1 MKKILLTITS
11 FLVALF
17 AMAQAPNLLN
27 YQGVA
32 RNAAGNVLPNQSI
45 GLRLS
50 ILSGSPTGTVVYS
63 ETRTL
68 LTNAFG
74 LFNVQVG
81 GPGFTSQTGT
91 IAGVNWTAFG
101 AGSGTKFLQVEI
113 DPNGGS
119 SYVNVGSTQMLS
131 VPYALY
137 ATAGAP
143 VGPAG
148 GDLTGTYP
156 NPQIFFPLIKTFNFP
171 STQLIGMTN
180 SATTGTLG
188 AITGTSASNDALAN
202 AITGTISSTSP
213 GSSSTSLRGINNGT
227 GGLGIGVWGSQN
239 GSGWGVYGHT
249 PTGIGVYGA
258 NSGATGFGVYGSAN
272 SGVGVFG
279 TSNSNNAGWFNNT
292 NGANTADVLSVTS
305 NGTGNGISSINTG
318 GTGRAGFFQIN
329 SPSSTSNA
337 LEASTNGTGASWAIR
352 GNSSGSNGAGLF
364 VQSNLTNTAN
374 NVQSNQAGLGRA
386 GLFQTTNTAN
396 TADVLTAITNTTD
409 LTPAAVHGING
420 SGGILVIAKKG
431 SWGESDN
438 GVGVFGTSNSGVG
451 IIGATNTGT
460 SGVFGLAFGTG
471 AGVEAT
477 SLGGRA
483 ANFFLSAGNA
493 STVLNATTAGTGV
506 TGAFDNSNAANVSNT
521 VRVTNTNTSSV
532 GFGNGSAY
540 IQRGTSLT
548 NNFLFV
554 NVPTAATGVS
564 NTGIGVQG
572 SSATSFGVAGLT
584 NTGIGLVGYAND
596 PSGYGIATTG
606 RLQFSGQGAA
616 VGRILGA
623 TTVNGDA
630 TWQTPAMLGIV
641 SGSGTLNYVP
651 KWTPNGTTIGN
662 SQIFDDGTFVGV
674 GTNTPARK
682 LHVVDATANNY
693 RILAEASNSF
703 IGTNTTTNTF
713 SGYRIQN
720 AGVERGQWFFNPG
733 GNNIVLNS
741 SGFSLNPAITISN
754 ANEFVGINT
763 HTPTGRLEVAENSVI
778 GTPQV
783 MLRENDN
790 DFARLSFMNN
800 TGANYW
806 TIAGYNNATN
816 SSERMNFYNS
826 TSGNLM
832 SIAGSGPVSIG
843 TTTNNFSFRT
853 SVHNTNPGMAA
864 GIKSTNTGTGEGF
877 GDGFYVGQNSFVGA
891 GTALVY
897 NMEDT
902 DMELGTN
909 FLTRVRIKNTGEL
922 DFYNALR
929 PNGNAGTLNQLMA
942 SNGPGVAPDWKDV
955 TTVLSPFVWS
965 TLGNGGTV
973 DGTNFIGTTDNV
985 PFNFRVNNTRAGK
998 IDQINQNVSLG
1009 LLSMNSNTT
1018 GTLNTA
1024 MGQQALASNTTG
1036 QSNTA
1041 TGWFSG
1047 LLTTTGNF
1055 NTVNGSNALVLN
1067 TGGTSNTALGF
1078 QALFANTASDNTA
1091 VGAFNAQNTST
1102 GNANTT
1108 VGYGAQFTNSTGVQ
1122 NVAVGAFS
1130 NFNSNGSGNT
1140 GLGFNANASITT
1152 GDFNT
1157 AVGAFADVTAGN
1169 LVNATAIGANANV
1182 NTSNSLVLG
1191 NNANVGIG
1199 ISAPVNKL
1207 HVVNNGTN
1215 ITGMFNNTNAAN
1227 TSNTVRVLN
1236 SNTSNTGFFNGS
1248 IYAQRGNIV
1257 GPWWGWLDEPTS
1269 IWGMSSTGP
1278 GVQGTSSNNSG
1289 VIGLTNS
1296 GPLAVGVY
1304 GFAGGAT
1311 ATAVKAETLLASA
1324 LALQT
1329 IGRVQ
1334 ITGQGAANGNVLT
1347 SDATGNATWQP
1358 SISASIGLSTH
1369 YLTGN
1374 LTIPTAT
1381 FVNITNWTNI
1391 NEDGGANYNA
1401 GTGEYTI
1408 TRAGVYQINA
1418 GVRFD
1423 PLSANA
1429 SLVMMTLAINGV
1441 QQYQNGGAAL
1451 AGDQNTPSLS
1461 VAVRL
1466 SVGDV
1471 LRAQV
1476 YQNTGVNQSI
1486 SSTYFSNAFSV
1497 HYLHN

>member
-50 ILSGSPTGTVVYS
+50 ILSGSAAGPVVYS

-101 AGSGTKFLQVEI
+101 AGSGTKFLLVEI

-180 SATTGTLG
+180 SSTTGTLG
-188 AITGTSASNDALAN
+188 AITGSSASNDASAN
-202 AITGTISSTSP
+202 AITGTISSSSP
-213 GSSSTSLRGINNGT
+213 GPNASGLRGINNGT
-227 GGLGIGVWGSQN
+227 GAFGIGVYGSQQ
-239 GSGWGVYGHT
+239 GSGWGVYGVT
-249 PTGIGVYGA
+249 PTGIGVIGQ
-258 NSGATGFGVYGSAN
+258 NTGATGFGVYGSAN
-272 SGVGVFG
+272 SGVGVYG
-279 TSNSNNAGWFNNT
+279 TSNSNNAGWFQNT

-318 GTGRAGFFQIN
+318 GTGRGGFFQVN
-329 SPSSTSNA
+329 NPASTANA

-352 GNSSGSNGAGLF
+352 GNSSGTNGAGIF
-364 VQSNLTNTAN
+364 VQTNLTNTSN
-374 NVQSNQAGLGRA
+374 NVFSNQAGLGRA

-396 TADVLTAITNTTD
+396 TADVLTATTNTTD
-409 LTPAAVHGING
+409 VTPAAMHGING
-420 SGGILVIAKKG
+420 SGGITVTSKKG
-431 SWGESDN
+431 VWGESDN
-438 GVGVFGTSNSGVG
+438 GVGVFGTGNSGVG
-451 IIGATNTGT
+451 VLGVSNTGAAGV
-460 SGVFGLAFGTG
+460 SGFTFGTG
-471 AGVEAT
+471 AAVSGS

-483 ANFFLSAGNA
+483 ADFNLPAGNA

-521 VRVTNTNTSSV
+521 VRVTNANISAV
-532 GFGNGSAY
+532 GYGNSSAY
-540 IQRGTSLT
+540 IQRGTPSLT
-548 NNFLFV
+548 TNYLYV
-554 NVPTAATGVS
+554 GVPTAVTGIV
-564 NTGIGVQG
+564 NNGIGVQG
-572 SSATSFGVAGLT
+572 SSSTIFGVAGLT
-584 NTGIGLVGYAND
+584 NTGVGLVGFAAD

-623 TTVNGDA
+623 TTGAGDA

-651 KWTPNGTTIGN
+651 KWTPDGTTIGN
-662 SQIFDDGTFVGV
+662 SQIFDNGTFVGV
-674 GTNTPARK
+674 GTATPARK
-682 LHVVDATANNY
+682 LHVVDGTANNY

-720 AGVERGQWFFNPG
+720 GGVERGQWFYNPG
-733 GNNIVLNS
+733 GNDIVLNS

-763 HTPTGRLEVAENSVI
+763 HTPSGRFEVAENSVI

-806 TIAGYNNATN
+806 TIASYNNPTN

-832 SIAGSGPVSIG
+832 SIAGSGPVAIG
-843 TTTNNFSFRT
+843 TTTNDLSFKAT
-853 SVHNTNPGMAA
+853 VHNSTSSFPGT
-864 GIKSTNTGTGEGF
+864 KYTNTGTGEGF
-877 GDGFYVGQNSFVGA
+877 GDGLYIGQNGNL
-891 GTALVY
+891 GNLGALVY
-897 NMEDT
+897 NMENT
-902 DMELGTN
+902 DLELGTN
-909 FLTRVRIKNTGEL
+909 FVTRVRIKNTGEL

-929 PNGNAGTLNQLMA
+929 PNGNAGTLNQIMA
-942 SNGPGVAPDWKDV
+942 SNGPGVAPDWKNV

-965 TLGNGGTV
+965 TLGNSGTV

-1009 LLSMNSNTT
+1009 LLSMNANTT

-1024 MGQQALASNTTG
+1024 MGQQALTSNTTG

-1041 TGWFSG
+1041 TGWWSGFS
-1047 LLTTTGNF
+1047 TTTGNF
-1055 NTVNGSNALVLN
+1055 NTINGSNALVLN
-1067 TGGTSNTALGF
+1067 TAGTSNTALGF
-1078 QALFANTASDNTA
+1078 QALFANTTSENTA
-1091 VGAFNAQNTST
+1091 VGSFNAQNTST
-1102 GNANTT
+1102 GNSNVS
-1108 VGYGAQFTNSTGVQ
+1108 VGYGT
-1122 NVAVGAFS
+1122 
-1130 NFNSNGSGNT
+1130 NFNNTIGNANTIVGNFAHFNNNT
-1140 GLGFNANASITT
+1140 GNANTALGNNALSANVS
-1152 GDFNT
+1152 GSNNT
-1157 AVGAFADVTAGN
+1157 ALGQNANVGAGN
-1169 LVNATAIGANANV
+1169 LVNATAIGANAVV

-1191 NNANVGIG
+1191 NAANVGIG
-1199 ISAPVNKL
+1199 NSSPVSKL
-1207 HVVNNGTN
+1207 DVLNNGTN
-1215 ITGMFNNTNAAN
+1215 ITGMFNNTNAAIN
-1227 TSNTVRVLN
+1227 VNTVQVLSQN
-1236 SNTSNTGFFNGS
+1236 NTMSGFGDAAL
-1248 IYAQRGNIV
+1248 YTQRG
-1257 GPWWGWLDEPTS
+1257 PTVLGTTMWNLHTG
-1269 IWGMSSTGP
+1269 ILGISSTGAGIQGLSQTQN
-1278 GVQGTSSNNSG
+1278 GVAGFTQTGRGTTGAVTGASG
-1289 VIGLTNS
+1289 
-1296 GPLAVGVY
+1296 VGVY
-1304 GFAGGAT
+1304 AWAFQPT
-1311 ATAVKAETLLASA
+1311 AY
-1324 LALQT
+1324 ALQT
-1329 IGRVQ
+1329 IGQVQ

-1347 SDATGNATWQP
+1347 SDAVGNATWQP
-1358 SISASIGLSTH
+1358 SISASLGVSTH

-1391 NEDGGANYNA
+1391 NEDGGANYNP

-1423 PLSANA
+1423 PLSGNA

-1466 SVGDV
+1466 AVGDV

-1486 SSTYFSNAFSV
+1486 FALYFSNAFSV